1 MRCHLANPKVCLLFQ
16 ERGEFHTLLRRL
28 APTMEPSER
37 DAAFDQIDGDGSG
50 ALDYDEF
57 VAWYNS
63 PEIKQMCVPHPCEA
77 LPSHRCAAEA

>member
-1 MRCHLANPKVCLLFQ
+1 
-16 ERGEFHTLLRRL
+16 
-28 APTMEPSER
+28 MEPEAR